1 MKKLLLIRHAKAVSE
16 LGNSDFE
23 RPLKNSGIRDAELMA
38 ERLHHAKIVPQMLVS
53 SPAIRTLSTANIFS
67 EYLSLPK
74 AKEDLKIYEASRLV
88 LLNLISE
95 FDDKHN
101 FIGLIGHNPTMEQI
115 AHYLTGELIDFPTCA
130 IALVEFNVDKWAEVS
145 ADTGTLKWYSSPK
158 ED

>member
-23 RPLKNSGIRDAELMA
+23 RPLKNSGIRDAKLMA
-38 ERLHHAKIVPQMLVS
+38 ERLHHEKLIPQILVA
-53 SPAIRTLSTANIFS
+53 SPALRTLSTANIFS
-67 EYLSLPK
+67 DYLSLPK
-74 AKEDLKIYEASRLV
+74 AIEDLKIYEASRAA
-88 LLNLISE
+88 LLDLISQ

-130 IALVEFNVDKWAEVS
+130 IALIEFKLDKWSEVS
-145 ADTGTLKWYSSPK
+145 ADTGTLKWYSRPK
-158 ED
+158 GD